1 MKVSILLSLLGLATF
16 LPPAHAQWTKHV
28 LPERSQEAETHVSLI
43 CSDSYSDTTLLFTY
57 DTSYHLYSYTPQ
69 SGFKAYPEY
78 DAMLDVGMSFYD
90 AKIKKG
96 ILWCTTPV
104 GLKKWDAGI
113 WITYPYPNEFQ
124 ASAGGLYIAND
135 GSVWFPGGKNGNG
148 FTRFNGTS
156 WTNISQTTH
165 PEFLQDM
172 GVSDIEMDESRQELW
187 IGTNCFSQFSGV
199 YRYSLKTDR
208 ITKIDNGNAKYGCIH
223 GVLPS
228 GDKVFVGTSNFSSIR
243 VLENENYTQSLE
255 APKVKWVT
263 DIVANPFD
271 TSSVWVLND
280 YGITFFKDINN
291 YSYFDTLSTPLKG
304 IMNTTSS
311 QKLGEDSAIV
321 WIGTTSGLFSY
332 RYKKS
337 TIPVS
342 VREVS
347 NVESLCSVYPNPT
360 AGSLW
365 VESKNAEITQM
376 RLVTILGEQTEIP
389 IQSTDNVFYIDLS
402 RLVNGVYFLRITT
415 KHATEVKRI
424 EIHR

>member
-1 MKVSILLSLLGLATF
+1 MKLPILLLLGLASF
-16 LPPAHAQWTKHV
+16 LPSANAQWTKHV
-28 LPERSQEAETHVSLI
+28 LPATAENDKIHVSLI

-69 SGFKAYPEY
+69 SGFQAYPEY

-96 ILWCTTPV
+96 ILWCTTPA
-104 GLKKWDAGI
+104 GLKKWDAGT
-113 WITYPYPNEFQ
+113 WMTYPYPDQFQ

-135 GSVWFPGGKNGNG
+135 GSVWFPGGKFGNG
-148 FTRFNGTS
+148 FTRFDGTS
-156 WTNISQTTH
+156 WTNISQATH

-199 YRYSLKTDR
+199 YRYSLQTNR
-208 ITKIDNGNAKYGCIH
+208 LTKIDNGNAKYGCIH
-223 GVLPS
+223 GVLPI
-228 GDKVFVGTSNFSSIR
+228 GNKVFVGTSNFSSIR
-243 VLENENYTQSLE
+243 VLENDNYTQSLE

-263 DIVANPFD
+263 DIVAAPFD
-271 TSSVWVLND
+271 SSAVWVLND

-291 YSYFDTLSTPLKG
+291 YHYFDTLSTPLRG
-304 IMNTTSS
+304 IMNGTSS

-321 WIGTTSGLFSY
+321 WIGTTEGVYSY

-347 NVESLCSVYPNPT
+347 SSESLCSVYPNPT
-360 AGSLW
+360 TGSLW
-365 VESKNAEITQM
+365 VEAKESEITQIN
-376 RLVTILGEQTEIP
+376 LATLLGEQTTIP
-389 IQSTDNVFYIDLS
+389 ITETDGMLRLDLS
-402 RLVNGVYFLRITT
+402 GLANGIYFLHITT
-415 KHATEVKRI
+415 RSATEVRRI
-424 EIHR
+424 EILH